1 MTAEGT
7 PYPRPALATTGRDAV
22 AAPRAR
28 AWVVR
33 PGLGPSLLAGDVAA
47 LVLGGVIAGA
57 PPGVGA
63 LALVVILI
71 AYQAG
76 RLYRPRLSLSLL
88 DDLPSL
94 VGRALAATGAVLLG
108 LAVLQPGTPT
118 RPLADGVGA
127 GIVLLVLVRSAAY
140 AGIRAARRRGA
151 VAHRTVVVGDDTLG
165 RRLAE
170 EMGHHPEYGL
180 RPVGYLGSGA
190 GDPPAGVPVL
200 GRTDDLGRVVRE
212 HDVDVVVLA
221 FTSRPD
227 RDLVSCLR
235 TCDRLRCDIY
245 WVPRLFELSPV
256 HPQMDVLWGYP
267 LVRRRREVFGPL
279 GRALK
284 RALDVLVAALALVV
298 ALPVMAACALA
309 VRLDGVPVLFRQR
322 RLSAGLRPFVLV
334 KFRTLPGP
342 QDPPGRLGRFL
353 RASSLDELPQL
364 VNVLRGDMSL
374 VGPRPECPGAA
385 AEFGDRHPGYRD
397 RHRVRAGLTG
407 WSQIHGLRGP
417 GSIEDRARFDNQY
430 IENWG
435 LWEDV
440 KILLRTASA
449 LVRHPGSPS

>member
-1 MTAEGT
+1 MTAHGT
-7 PYPRPALATTGRDAV
+7 PYAGPAPAATARDAV
-22 AAPRAR
+22 AAPRPIA
-28 AWVVR
+28 VR
-33 PGLGPSLLAGDVAA
+33 PALGPSLLAGDVAA
-47 LVLGGVIAGA
+47 LVLGGVIGRA
-57 PPGVGA
+57 PWGVGA
-63 LALVVILI
+63 LCVVVVLI

-94 VGRALAATGAVLLG
+94 LGRALTAAGAVLLG
-108 LAVLQPGTPT
+108 WAVLRPSAPI
-118 RPLADGVGA
+118 RPLVYGIGA
-127 GIVLLVLVRSAAY
+127 GVLLLLLVRGAAY
-140 AGIRAARRRGA
+140 AAIREARRRGV

-180 RPVGYLGSGA
+180 RPVGYLGSGV
-190 GDPPAGVPVL
+190 GDAPTGVPLL
-200 GRTDDLGRVVRE
+200 GGTDDLARVVRRY
-212 HDVDVVVLA
+212 DVSVVVLA

-227 RDLVSCLR
+227 RDLVSCVR

-256 HPQMDVLWGYP
+256 HPQMDLLWGYP

-279 GRALK
+279 GRTLK
-284 RALDVLVAALALVV
+284 RSLDVLVAALALVV
-298 ALPVMAACALA
+298 ALPVLLGCALA
-309 VRLDGVPVLFRQR
+309 VRLDGLPVLFRQR
-322 RLSAGLRPFVLV
+322 RLSAGLRPFVMV

-342 QDPPGRLGRFL
+342 HDPPGRLGRFL

-374 VGPRPECPGAA
+374 VGPRPECPSAA

-440 KILLRTASA
+440 KIILRTAAA
-449 LVRHPGSPS
+449 LVRHPGSSA